1 MATNIEIE
9 AKVLITESDYKRI
22 IKLYNKE
29 NSTKIVQTNYYID
42 TDNLYL
48 RKYGIGLRI
57 RNKGYYTLT
66 IKTPLA
72 QGLLE
77 RKQSITEEDF
87 LNLKDKGIFPSGEIK
102 NLLLTLGVRI
112 DDLRII
118 TSLVTERTEIEN
130 NEDNLLFSIDKNSY
144 NGIVDYE
151 LEMEGPSIEI
161 ARDKLLEKCHELRI
175 PFLENKKSKQI
186 RALSTMNK

>member
-42 TDNLYL
+42 TENLYL
-48 RKYGIGLRI
+48 RQYGIGLRI

-77 RKQSITEEDF
+77 RKQSISEDDF

-102 NLLLTLGVRI
+102 NLLLTLGVHI
-112 DDLRII
+112 DELRII

-130 NEDNLLFSIDKNSY
+130 SEDNLLFSIDKNSY

-186 RALSTMNK
+186 RALSTLNK